1 VTQSSQKSVERLIVE
16 RERHLTTDQGSFD
29 IRKIRRPDPV
39 LLTYYF
45 ITSLFMGPFFIVPL
59 LPLFFKYHTLKYSF
73 DESGISMSW
82 GILFRREIYLTY
94 RRIQDIHLS
103 RNIIQRWLGL
113 ATVAIQTAS
122 GSAKP
127 EMSIEGIMAADELRD
142 HLYSRMRGAVRGP
155 EDTVTETIEKRTGSD
170 HQGVDED
177 QVLSILVEIRD
188 HLQKM
193 AADKPDP
200 DEGVRS

>member
-1 VTQSSQKSVERLIVE
+1 MKRKK
-16 RERHLTTDQGSFD
+16 HMTTDQGSFD
-29 IRKIRRPDPV
+29 IRKITRPDPM

-59 LPLFFKYHTLKYSF
+59 LPLYFKYHTLKYSF

-127 EMSIEGIMAADELRD
+127 EMSIEGIMAAEELRD
-142 HLYSRMRGAVRGP
+142 HLYSRMRGAVP
-155 EDTVTETIEKRTGSD
+155 EAIEKGTGSGT
-170 HQGVDED
+170 QGVHED

-193 AADKPDP
+193 VSDKSAP
-200 DEGVRS
+200 DEGLYS

>member
-1 VTQSSQKSVERLIVE
+1 MKKVKHGTK
-16 RERHLTTDQGSFD
+16 DQGSFD
-29 IRKIRRPDPV
+29 IRKITRPDPV

-45 ITSLFMGPFFIVPL
+45 ITSLAMGPFFFIPL
-59 LPLFFKYHTLKYSF
+59 VPLFFKYHTLKYSF

-127 EMSIEGIMAADELRD
+127 EMSIEGIMAADKLRD
-142 HLYSRMRGAVRGP
+142 HLYTRMRGAVRSA
-155 EDTVTETIEKRTGSD
+155 EDTVQGNIGAETGNE
-170 HQGVDED
+170 HQGTAED
-177 QVLSILVEIRD
+177 QALSLLVEIRD
-188 HLQKM
+188 LLRNLAGEKSAH
-193 AADKPDP
+193 
-200 DEGVRS
+200 DEGVQS

>member
-1 VTQSSQKSVERLIVE
+1 M
-16 RERHLTTDQGSFD
+16 TTDQNSFD
-29 IRKIRRPDPV
+29 VRKITRPDPV
-39 LLTYYF
+39 LLAYYF
-45 ITSLFMGPFFIVPL
+45 IVSLAAGPFFIVPL
-59 LPLFFKYHTLKYSF
+59 LPLLFKYHTLKYSF

-127 EMSIEGIMAADELRD
+127 EMSIEGIKAAGKLRD
-142 HLYSRMRGAVRGP
+142 HLYSQMRGAVRGP
-155 EDTVTETIEKRTGSD
+155 EDALPEGLGAGTGFE

-177 QVLSILVEIRD
+177 RVLSLLVEIRD
-188 HLQKM
+188 HLQNLVG
-193 AADKPDP
+193 DKSAPDK
-200 DEGVRS
+200 GVPS

>member
-1 VTQSSQKSVERLIVE
+1 VERQK
-16 RERHLTTDQGSFD
+16 HLTTDQGSFD
-29 IRKIRRPDPV
+29 IRKITRPDPV
-39 LLTYYF
+39 LLTYYIISSF
-45 ITSLFMGPFFIVPL
+45 VVGPFFFVPL

-103 RNIIQRWLGL
+103 RNIVQRWLGL

-127 EMSIEGIMAADELRD
+127 EMSIEGIRAADKLRD
-142 HLYSRMRGAVRGP
+142 HLYSRMRGAVRSTEDAVP
-155 EDTVTETIEKRTGSD
+155 EAIGVKTGSE
-170 HQGVDED
+170 HQAVDEER
-177 QVLSILVEIRD
+177 VLSLLVEIRD
-188 HLQKM
+188 HLQNLM
-193 AADKPDP
+193 LDKSAP

>member
-1 VTQSSQKSVERLIVE
+1 MKRKK
-16 RERHLTTDQGSFD
+16 HMTTDQGNFD
-29 IRKIRRPDPV
+29 VRKITRPDPV

-45 ITSLFMGPFFIVPL
+45 ISSFIMGPFFFVPL

-73 DESGISMSW
+73 DKSGISMSW

-122 GSAKP
+122 GSANP

-142 HLYSRMRGAVRGP
+142 HLYSRMRGAVHGT
-155 EDTVTETIEKRTGSD
+155 EDAVLETIGVETESQ
-170 HQGVDED
+170 HQGLNED
-177 QVLSILVEIRD
+177 QVLSLLVEIRD
-188 HLQKM
+188 HLRNMVANKST
-193 AADKPDP
+193 P

>member
-1 VTQSSQKSVERLIVE
+1 MK
-16 RERHLTTDQGSFD
+16 REKHMASDQGSFD
-29 IRKIRRPDPV
+29 VRKITRPDPV
-39 LLTYYF
+39 LFTYYF
-45 ITSLFMGPFFIVPL
+45 IMSLAAGPFFIVPL

-127 EMSIEGIMAADELRD
+127 EMSIEGIMAAGKLRD

-155 EDTVTETIEKRTGSD
+155 EDAVMGAIGVGTESG
-170 HQGVDED
+170 HQVVDED
-177 QVLSILVEIRD
+177 QVLSLLVEIRD
-188 HLQKM
+188 HLQNLVG
-193 AADKPDP
+193 DKSAPDK
-200 DEGVRS
+200 GVPA

>member
-1 VTQSSQKSVERLIVE
+1 ME
-16 RERHLTTDQGSFD
+16 REKHKTGDQESFD
-29 IRKIRRPDPV
+29 VRKITRPDPV

-45 ITSLFMGPFFIVPL
+45 ISSLVAGPFFIFPL
-59 LPLFFKYHTLKYSF
+59 VPLFFKYHTLKYSF

-122 GSAKP
+122 GSSRP
-127 EMSIEGIMAADELRD
+127 EMSIEGILAADRLRD
-142 HLYSRMRGAVRGP
+142 HLYSRMRGAVQR
-155 EDTVTETIEKRTGSD
+155 TEEAVKGAAVSGVESE
-170 HQGVDED
+170 HQDENGDRALSLLVD
-177 QVLSILVEIRD
+177 IRD
-188 HLQKM
+188 HLQNLVK
-193 AADKPDP
+193 DKPST
-200 DEGVRS
+200 DEGTLS

>member
-1 VTQSSQKSVERLIVE
+1 
-16 RERHLTTDQGSFD
+16 
-29 IRKIRRPDPV
+29 
-39 LLTYYF
+39 
-45 ITSLFMGPFFIVPL
+45 
-59 LPLFFKYHTLKYSF
+59 
-73 DESGISMSW
+73 MSW

-127 EMSIEGIMAADELRD
+127 EMSIEGITAAAQLRD
-142 HLYSRMRGAVRGP
+142 HLYSRMRGAVRSP
-155 EDTVTETIEKRTGSD
+155 EDALPETIGVKTGSE

-177 QVLSILVEIRD
+177 QVLSLLVEIRD
-188 HLQKM
+188 HLHNLVV
-193 AADKPDP
+193 DKSAPDK
-200 DEGVRS
+200 GVSS

>member
-1 VTQSSQKSVERLIVE
+1 MK
-16 RERHLTTDQGSFD
+16 REKHMTTDQGSFD
-29 IRKIRRPDPV
+29 VRKITRPDRV

-45 ITSLFMGPFFIVPL
+45 ISSFIMGPFFFVPL

-122 GSAKP
+122 GSASP
-127 EMSIEGIMAADELRD
+127 EMSIEGIMAAGELRD
-142 HLYSRMRGAVRGP
+142 HLYSRMRGAVRGT
-155 EDTVTETIEKRTGSD
+155 EDAVSEATGAKTESQ
-170 HQGVDED
+170 HQDVDED
-177 QVLSILVEIRD
+177 QVLTLLVEIRD
-188 HLQKM
+188 HLQNIV
-193 AADKPDP
+193 ADKSTS

>member
-1 VTQSSQKSVERLIVE
+1 VERQK
-16 RERHLTTDQGSFD
+16 HLTTDQGSFD
-29 IRKIRRPDPV
+29 IRKITRPDPV
-39 LLTYYF
+39 LLTYYIISSF
-45 ITSLFMGPFFIVPL
+45 VVGPFFFVPL

-103 RNIIQRWLGL
+103 RNIVQRWLGL

-127 EMSIEGIMAADELRD
+127 EMSIEGIRAADKLRD
-142 HLYSRMRGAVRGP
+142 HLYSRMRGAVRSTEDAVP
-155 EDTVTETIEKRTGSD
+155 EAISVKTGSE
-170 HQGVDED
+170 HQAVDEER
-177 QVLSILVEIRD
+177 VLSLLVEIRD
-188 HLQKM
+188 HLQNLM
-193 AADKPDP
+193 LDKSAP

>member
-1 VTQSSQKSVERLIVE
+1 ME
-16 RERHLTTDQGSFD
+16 REKHMTTDQGSFD
-29 IRKIRRPDPV
+29 VHKITRPDRV

-45 ITSLFMGPFFIVPL
+45 ITSLLAGPFFFVPL

-127 EMSIEGIMAADELRD
+127 EMSIEGITAAGKLRD

-155 EDTVTETIEKRTGSD
+155 EDVVPEALGVGTGSE

-177 QVLSILVEIRD
+177 QVLSLLVEIRD
-188 HLQKM
+188 HLQNLVG
-193 AADKPDP
+193 DKTAPHK
-200 DEGVRS
+200 GVPS

>member
-1 VTQSSQKSVERLIVE
+1 MEHEK
-16 RERHLTTDQGSFD
+16 HKTDQGDFD
-29 IRKIRRPDPV
+29 IRKIKRPDRI
-39 LLTYYF
+39 LFTYYF
-45 ITSLFMGPFFIVPL
+45 ITSFGMGPFFFIPL
-59 LPLFFKYHTLKYSF
+59 IPLFFKYHTLKYSF

-127 EMSIEGIMAADELRD
+127 EMSIEGILAADKLRD
-142 HLYSRMRGAVRGP
+142 HLYSRMRGAVRGTENALP
-155 EDTVTETIEKRTGSD
+155 EADSEETRSEHPGEN
-170 HQGVDED
+170 ED
-177 QVLSILVEIRD
+177 QVLSLLVEIRD
-188 HLQKM
+188 HLQSLTNGKS
-193 AADKPDP
+193 AP
-200 DEGVRS
+200 DEGTLS